1 MQNFLIEIIINF
13 IKKIK
18 RYSVNKLTIILAHY
32 IILKSRSYY
41 DKIKLIE
48 DSEIKIFSQNGED
61 GIIDF
66 IVQKLNLKK
75 PSFIEIGVGDYS
87 EANTRL
93 LYEMYYGNGLIIDVN
108 KNLKKKVA
116 QNVNLWKG
124 NLNIIEAKV
133 SSKNINSLLNTE
145 ASFPIDFFSIDIDS
159 IDYWVINELKNKISK
174 VFILEYN
181 PIFGSKLEISVPN
194 DEDFLRKKYY
204 YSSVFFGASLMAYVK
219 LMDRKGYYL
228 LGVNR
233 LRNNAFFINKDYKK
247 NVFFPKISKVNLKE
261 ATNFN
266 YTTSRNVQGVLDYLN
281 RKNSLNKIINLD
293 IIDLSKGNKKKTK
306 LETVLSSKY

>member
-1 MQNFLIEIIINF
+1 MKNFLLKIIINF
-13 IKKIK
+13 LKKIR

-32 IILKSRSYY
+32 ILLKSRSYY
-41 DKIKLIE
+41 DKYKLIE

-66 IVQKLNLKK
+66 IVEKLNLKK
-75 PSFIEIGVGDYS
+75 PSFVEIGVGDYS

-108 KNLKKKVA
+108 KNLKKKVG

-124 NLNIIEAKV
+124 NLKVIEAKV
-133 SSKNINSLLNTE
+133 SSKNINSLLNDNI
-145 ASFPIDFFSIDIDS
+145 SFPIDFFSIDIDG
-159 IDYWVINELKNKISK
+159 IDYWVINELRNIISK

-181 PIFGSKLEISVPN
+181 HIFGSKLEVSVPN
-194 DEDFLRKKYY
+194 DQEFLIKNYY
-204 YSSVFFGASLMAYVK
+204 YSSIFFGASLKAYIK

-306 LETVLSSKY
+306 LKTVLSSI

>member
-1 MQNFLIEIIINF
+1 MKNFLSKIIINF
-13 IKKIK
+13 LKKI
-18 RYSVNKLTIILAHY
+18 RRHSVNKLTIILAHY
-32 IILKSRSYY
+32 ILLKSRSYY
-41 DKIKLIE
+41 DKYKFIE
-48 DSEIKIFSQNGED
+48 AAEIKIFSQNGED

-93 LYEMYYGNGLIIDVN
+93 LYEMYYGNGLIVDAN
-108 KNLKKKVA
+108 KNLKKKVG

-133 SSKNINSLLNTE
+133 SSKNINSLLNTHV
-145 ASFPIDFFSIDIDS
+145 SFPIDFFSIDIDS
-159 IDYWVINELKNKISK
+159 IDYWAINELKNKISK

-194 DEDFLRKKYY
+194 DQDFLRKNYY

-247 NVFFPKISKVNLKE
+247 NYFFSKINKVNLNE

-266 YTTSRNVQGVLDYLN
+266 YTTSRNIYGFLDYLN
-281 RKNSLNKIINLD
+281 RRNSLNKILHLD
-293 IIDLSKGNKKKTK
+293 IIDLSKGHKNKVK
-306 LETVLSSKY
+306 LKTVLNSL